1 MKKILAIV
9 VALACVFGM
18 MSCGGS
24 SPVAAF
30 KTAINETNPTSVKIE
45 TKLETTLGDFVGE
58 FNAVYAEDGSAT
70 ITYSYEQPND
80 LTAEGVTELKSTVT
94 GTVELAADGTY
105 SDGGTLVGTVVG
117 AGGYKLNLDEGK
129 MKNVEV
135 SGNALTAT
143 VEAANTQKVLGVAI
157 EFDVEMTLTKGESGI
172 VSLVLAYTTE
182 QGPATIVCTYQQ
194 AAAAE

>member
-58 FNAVYAEDGSAT
+58 FNATYADDGSAT
-70 ITYSYEQPND
+70 ITYSYEKPND
-80 LTAEGVTELKSTVT
+80 PTAAGVTELKSTVT
-94 GTVELAADGTY
+94 GTVELSADGTY
-105 SDGGTLVGTVVG
+105 SDGGTLVGTVAG

-135 SGNALTAT
+135 SGNVLTAT
-143 VEAANTQKVLGVAI
+143 VEAANTKSVLGVSI
-157 EFDVEMTLTKGESGI
+157 EFDVEMTLTKGDSGI
-172 VSLVLAYTTE
+172 VSLALTYTTAE
-182 QGPATIVCTYQQ
+182 GPATIVCTYQQ